1 MEFGDNRRLQG
12 QYLAY
17 FMWSSAPRQKR
28 KLSAELFPKLLGS
41 KAGGVRA
48 IVETPPEL
56 DASIFE
62 VEVLPLS

>member
-1 MEFGDNRRLQG
+1 MITLN
-12 QYLAY
+12 
-17 FMWSSAPRQKR
+17 MSSELVRGRVIPR
-28 KLSAELFPKLLGS
+28 AELFPKLLGS